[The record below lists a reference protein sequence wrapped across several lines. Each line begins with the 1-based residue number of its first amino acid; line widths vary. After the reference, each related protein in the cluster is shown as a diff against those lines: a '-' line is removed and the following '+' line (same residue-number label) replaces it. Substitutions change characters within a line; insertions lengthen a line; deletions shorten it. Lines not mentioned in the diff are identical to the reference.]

1 MFSRV
6 CFTAR
11 SMVLAVSTIALVP
24 IRWEEDDG
32 EKLIKNTE
40 YGIQK
45 KWCNEFE
52 AFDI

>member
-24 IRWEEDDG
+24 IRW
-32 EKLIKNTE
+32 KNARCAPVK
-40 YGIQK
+40 Y
-45 KWCNEFE
+45 
-52 AFDI
+52 